1 MNSLPA
7 GDLPCREC
15 FAPRFVVRVE
25 AAQDDSKRGR
35 EIRLTNSNRSDRRS
49 IEVDHENHTEHFD
62 ELWPEP
68 SFEEMVAGSKVIRQT
83 LYGLQDGNG
92 VDVSLIVENLRLSPE

>member
-1 MNSLPA
+1 M
-7 GDLPCREC
+7 
-15 FAPRFVVRVE
+15 RVE

-83 LYGLQDGNG
+83 PYGLQDGNG